1 MIQGD
6 VSPGALRVARKNIGK
21 QKLQSRV
28 TAMAL
33 DATRPAMR
41 FIGKFHLIVSN
52 PPYIPSGQLPTLD
65 RSVRDYEPQLALDG
79 GVDGL
84 AFYRSIVACYT
95 HALEPSGSLCLEFGL
110 GQEADVAK
118 ILEEGGYEIT
128 QWKRDASGIMRAV
141 LACKKE
147 KGE

>member
-1 MIQGD
+1 MKICSFG
-6 VSPGALRVARKNIGK
+6 SLNI
-21 QKLQSRV
+21 
-28 TAMAL
+28 
-33 DATRPAMR
+33 D
-41 FIGKFHLIVSN
+41 
-52 PPYIPSGQLPTLD
+52 YIYSVEHFVHAGETIPTLD
-65 RSVRDYEPQLALDG
+65 RSVREYEPQLALDG
-79 GVDGL
+79 GADGL

-95 HALEPSGSLCLEFGL
+95 HALEPGGSLCLEFGL

-141 LACKKE
+141 LARKKE